1 MDNHNNPLK
10 SIIVISAIGPE
21 DPKIFGEI
29 THSFTKCGCE
39 ILESKFSVMGN
50 KFLLMTMLSGTWDAI
65 AKIETAL
72 ARLGDNLGI
81 KFSAAR
87 ASNISNYDKSIPYM
101 MEVVAVKNP
110 DLVHDTVKFFEL
122 QKVVIKELQCSGFI
136 ANQTNTQMIS
146 LQVNV
151 SVPSSLSIASFRSD
165 FVDFCDRLNIDAVLE
180 PLK

>member
-1 MDNHNNPLK
+1 MENNNPLK
-10 SIIVISAIGPE
+10 SVIAISAIGPA
-21 DPKIFGEI
+21 DPKIFGKI
-29 THSFTKCGCE
+29 TYSFTKCGCE
-39 ILESKFSVMGN
+39 ILESKFSVMGD
-50 KFLLMTMLSGTWDAI
+50 KFLLMAMLSGTWDAI

-72 ARLGDNLGI
+72 TRLGDNLGI
-81 KFSAAR
+81 KFSAER
-87 ASNISNYDKSIPYM
+87 ASNISNYEKSIPYV

-110 DLVHDTVKFFEL
+110 SLVHDTVKFFEL
-122 QKVVIKELQCSGFI
+122 QKVVIKELQCGGFI

-146 LQVNV
+146 LQVTI

>member
-10 SIIVISAIGPE
+10 SVIVISAIGPE

-29 THSFTKCGCE
+29 TYSFTKCGCE
-39 ILESKFSVMGN
+39 ILESKFSAMGN
-50 KFLLMTMLSGTWDAI
+50 KFLLMAMLSGTWDSI

-72 ARLGDNLGI
+72 TRMGDNLGI
-81 KFSAAR
+81 KFSTER
-87 ASNISNYDKSIPYM
+87 ASNMSKDEKCIPYV
-101 MEVVAVKNP
+101 MEVVTIKNP
-110 DLVHDTVKFFEL
+110 SLVHDTIKFFEL
-122 QKVVIKELQCSGFI
+122 QKVPIKELQCGGFL

-146 LQVNV
+146 LQVTL
-151 SVPSSLSIASFRSD
+151 SVPASLSIASFRSD

>member
-10 SIIVISAIGPE
+10 SIIVITAIGPE
-21 DPKIFGEI
+21 GPNIFEI
-29 THSFTKCGCE
+29 THSFAKCGCE
-39 ILESKFSVMGN
+39 ILEQVFRHGEQ
-50 KFLLMTMLSGTWDAI
+50 FLLMTMLSGTWDAI

-81 KFSAAR
+81 KFSAER
-87 ASNISNYDKSIPYM
+87 ASKISNHDKSIPYV
-101 MEVVAVKNP
+101 MEVVTVRNP

-165 FVDFCDRLNIDAVLE
+165 FVDFCDHLNIDAVLE